1 MTENQGKIVLN
12 HLQRAVIAEEKQG
25 CSNTGV
31 VGGFHA
37 FLKGILSRLEQLEPE
52 SDFGVLKSIAKEY
65 SAWSALQRRQAI
77 VHLRRFI
84 EQHNQ
89 AVEPSRPA
97 ENFSSTKSLDPA
109 DASHPTEQR
118 TLQVHSQEHL
128 PKEHFSERTHQTLPA
143 FDPKSQEHKKIPET
157 FLNTKVK
164 VNDTGDSPVKSMVA
178 YPKSVTPKESQRK
191 TTQSSTSQSPLQY
204 LKGVGPERAK
214 QLEQIGIHTIKD
226 LLLYFPRRYEDR
238 RLRRIDEL
246 KDGELASISGKVV
259 ASQISRSKI
268 KVIKLSIEQEG
279 RLFNGVWFNQTFI
292 IKQFPVGTSVILT
305 GKVRWQQRV
314 PEIQATDI
322 QKAGLEEYFEIIP
335 IYSET
340 ARLSSKVLRSLVK
353 NVLAQTTEY
362 FPETLDIGKER
373 NWPGRAQAYQEIH
386 FPQSFHSLG
395 LARERLVFEEVLFL
409 QLAVNRLRKGVQRE
423 SSPILEGGKDLVEV
437 FYQALPFEL
446 TSAQKRVIQE
456 IFRDMAG
463 SKGMARLVQ
472 GDVGS
477 GKTAVAMAAL
487 LQTVGSGYQ
496 GAMMAPTEILAL
508 QHFQSL
514 KAAFAPLGVRV
525 VCLLG
530 SHTKSERQKILHEIS
545 TGVANVVVGTHA
557 LIQESVQFQKLG
569 LAVTDEQHRFGVKQR
584 TLLQT
589 KGGNPHVL
597 VLTATPIPRTLALT
611 LYGDLQLSVLDEMPK
626 GRKPIL
632 TRKLTER
639 GRPNLEKFME
649 EQIEMGR
656 QVYVVCP
663 LVEESETLD
672 LISATE
678 RYESLQERFP
688 NRRVALLH
696 GRMKGAQK
704 EEVMNGFQTGDTDI
718 LVSTTVVEVGVN
730 VPNATIMVIEGAERF
745 GLAQLHQLRGRVGR
759 GSEQSYCILISDVK
773 GSKRLDILCETQDG
787 FRIAEEDLRIR
798 GAGELLGTRQHGIME
813 LRLAD
818 LSRDGRLVEEAYQMA
833 QKVLAQPERYPELW
847 KEVEMYFSLE
857 KVGLH

>member
-1 MTENQGKIVLN
+1 MIGNQGKIVLN
-12 HLQRAVIAEEKQG
+12 HLQRAVLAEEKQG

-31 VGGFHA
+31 VGGFHS
-37 FLKGILSRLEQLEPE
+37 FLKGILSRLEQLEPG
-52 SDFGVLKSIAKEY
+52 SDFGVLKSIAGQY
-65 SAWSALQRRQAI
+65 STWSPLQRRQAI
-77 VHLRRFI
+77 VHLRSFI
-84 EQHNQ
+84 EEHNQ
-89 AVEPSRPA
+89 SVESIHPKEPLPPGESLHQPPTDTSHSTDTLPITDLRIPKVHFPA
-97 ENFSSTKSLDPA
+97 
-109 DASHPTEQR
+109 R
-118 TLQVHSQEHL
+118 TPEERISN
-128 PKEHFSERTHQTLPA
+128 KEHFLEHLHEFPPSLA
-143 FDPKSQEHKKIPET
+143 PKSQERHKTPDPLPI
-157 FLNTKVK
+157 
-164 VNDTGDSPVKSMVA
+164 S
-178 YPKSVTPKESQRK
+178 PKSVTPTESDRRPS
-191 TTQSSTSQSPLQY
+191 QSSASASSSRSLQY

-214 QLEQIGIHTIKD
+214 LLEQIGLHTVKD
-226 LLLYFPRRYEDR
+226 LLMYYPRRYEDR
-238 RLRRIDEL
+238 RLRRIGDL

-259 ASQISRSKI
+259 ASHITRGKT
-268 KVIKLSIEQEG
+268 KVIKLSIEQDG
-279 RLFNGVWFNQTFI
+279 RLLNGVWFNQTFVV
-292 IKQFPVGTSVILT
+292 KQYPVGTSVIIT

-322 QKAGLEEYFEIIP
+322 QKAGSEEYHEIIP

-340 ARLSSKVLRSLVK
+340 ARLSSKVLRSLIK
-353 NVLAQTTEY
+353 SILPQATEY
-362 FPETLDIGKER
+362 FSEIPNLDEGR
-373 NWPGRAQAYQEIH
+373 NWPGRSRAYQEIH
-386 FPQSFHSLG
+386 FPHTFHGLG

-409 QLAVNRLRKGVQRE
+409 QLAVARLRKGVQRE
-423 SSPILEGGKDLVEV
+423 NSPILQGGKSLVER
-437 FYQALPFEL
+437 FFQDLPFEL

-456 IFRDMAG
+456 IFRDMSG
-463 SKGMARLVQ
+463 TKGMARLVQ

-487 LQTVGSGYQ
+487 LQAVGSGYQ

-508 QHFQSL
+508 QHLQSL
-514 KAAFAPLGVRV
+514 EAAFAPLGIRV
-525 VCLLG
+525 ICLLG
-530 SHTKSERQKILHEIS
+530 SQTKSERQKILHEIS
-545 TGVANVVVGTHA
+545 TGAANVVVGTHA
-557 LIQESVQFQKLG
+557 LIQESVQFLKLG

-584 TLLQT
+584 TILQT
-589 KGGNPHVL
+589 KGENPHVL

-632 TRKLTER
+632 TRKFTER
-639 GRPNLEKFME
+639 GRLNLEKFME
-649 EQIEMGR
+649 EQMAKGR

-704 EEVMNGFQTGDTDI
+704 EEIMNGFQTGDIDI

-759 GSEQSYCILISDVK
+759 GSEQSYCILLSDVK
-773 GSKRLDILCETQDG
+773 NSRRLDILCETQDG

-833 QKVLAQPERYPELW
+833 QKVLSNPEHYPELW
-847 KEVEMYFSLE
+847 NEVEKYFSLE

>member
-1 MTENQGKIVLN
+1 MIGSQGQIVLK
-12 HLQRAVIAEEKQG
+12 HLQRAVAAEEKQG

-37 FLKGILSRLEQLEPE
+37 FLKGILSRLEQLEPVN
-52 SDFGVLKSIAKEY
+52 DFEILKGIAGQY
-65 SAWSALQRRQAI
+65 ASWSPLQRRQSLA
-77 VHLRRFI
+77 HLRKFI

-89 AVEPSRPA
+89 NNNQEKGDPAHISSPNSNQTKINQTNVKQIDATSANTTHTNTERADIPQVNISNQISADSIIANGDSVLSAEPKPADERP
-97 ENFSSTKSLDPA
+97 KSLKQNA
-109 DASHPTEQR
+109 NAQEALKRVSHS
-118 TLQVHSQEHL
+118 HS
-128 PKEHFSERTHQTLPA
+128 A
-143 FDPKSQEHKKIPET
+143 
-157 FLNTKVK
+157 
-164 VNDTGDSPVKSMVA
+164 
-178 YPKSVTPKESQRK
+178 TPRA
-191 TTQSSTSQSPLQY
+191 LQY

-214 QLEQIGIHTIKD
+214 LFEQLGMHTVKD
-226 LLLYFPRRYEDR
+226 LFLYYPRRYEDR
-238 RLRRIDEL
+238 RVQRIGDL
-246 KDGELASISGKVV
+246 KDGEMATIAGKVV
-259 ASQISRSKI
+259 AGQITRGRT
-268 KVIKLSIEQEG
+268 KVVKLSIEQEG
-279 RLFNGVWFNQTFI
+279 RMVYGVWFNQTFI
-292 IKQFPVGTSVILT
+292 LKQFPVGTSVILT

-322 QKAGLEEYFEIIP
+322 QKAGAEMLDDIIP
-335 IYSET
+335 VYSET
-340 ARLSSKVLRSLVK
+340 ARLSSKVIRSLVK
-353 NVLAQTTEY
+353 NVLPQASEL
-362 FPETLDIGKER
+362 FPEILDLGQER
-373 NWPGRAQAYQEIH
+373 KWPERAQAYQEIH
-386 FPQSFHSLG
+386 FPRTFHSLG

-409 QLAVNRLRKGVQRE
+409 QLAVARLRQGVQQRE
-423 SSPILEGGKDLVEV
+423 ESPVLQGGKELVASFFQE
-437 FYQALPFEL
+437 LSFEL

-456 IFRDMAG
+456 IFRDMTH

-487 LQTVGSGYQ
+487 LQAVGSGYQ

-514 KAAFAPLGVRV
+514 KAAFTPLGIQV
-525 VCLLG
+525 VCVLG
-530 SHTKSERQKILHEIS
+530 SQTKSEREKILQE
-545 TGVANVVVGTHA
+545 VASGAAQVVVGTHA
-557 LIQESVQFQKLG
+557 LIQDRVQFKALG

-584 TLLQT
+584 TSLQS
-589 KGGNPHVL
+589 KGENPHVL

-611 LYGDLQLSVLDEMPK
+611 LYGDLQLSVLNEMPK

-649 EQIEMGR
+649 EHIQKGR

-663 LVEESETLD
+663 LVEESESMD

-678 RYESLQERFP
+678 RYESLQVRFP
-688 NRRVALLH
+688 HYRVALLH

-704 EEVMNGFQTGDTDI
+704 EEIMRAFQAGEIHI

-759 GSEQSYCILISDVK
+759 GSEQSFCILMSDAK
-773 GSKRLDILCETQDG
+773 SSKRLEVLCETQDG

-833 QKVLAQPERYPELW
+833 QKVLHHPEHYLDLW
-847 KEVEMYFSLE
+847 QEVDKHFSMD

>member
-1 MTENQGKIVLN
+1 MIGNQGKIVLN
-12 HLQRAVIAEEKQG
+12 HLQRAVLAEEKQG

-31 VGGFHA
+31 VGGFHS
-37 FLKGILSRLEQLEPE
+37 FLKGILSRLVQLEPG
-52 SDFGVLKSIAKEY
+52 SDFGILKVIAGQY
-65 SAWSALQRRQAI
+65 STWSPLQRRQAI

-84 EQHNQ
+84 EQHNLSSDTESVHQ
-89 AVEPSRPA
+89 AG
-97 ENFSSTKSLDPA
+97 T
-109 DASHPTEQR
+109 SHLTELR
-118 TLQVHSQEHL
+118 TPPVQSQARSPE
-128 PKEHFSERTHQTLPA
+128 SLPA
-143 FDPKSQEHKKIPET
+143 FAPKSQEHQKTPDSISIA
-157 FLNTKVK
+157 KVK
-164 VNDTGDSPVKSMVA
+164 VNDSSDSSIKSERRN
-178 YPKSVTPKESQRK
+178 P
-191 TTQSSTSQSPLQY
+191 QSSTLQRSLQY

-214 QLEQIGIHTIKD
+214 QLEQLGIHTVKD

-238 RLRRIDEL
+238 RLRRIGEL
-246 KDGELASISGKVV
+246 KDGELATISGKVV
-259 ASQISRSKI
+259 ANQISRGKT

-279 RLFNGVWFNQTFI
+279 RLLYGVWFNQTFI
-292 IKQFPVGTSVILT
+292 LKQFPVGTSVILT
-305 GKVRWQQRV
+305 GKVRWQQRI

-322 QKAGLEEYFEIIP
+322 QKAGSEEYFEIIP

-340 ARLSSKVLRSLVK
+340 SHLSSKVIRSLVK
-353 NVLAQTTEY
+353 SVISQSTEY
-362 FPETLDIGKER
+362 FPEIMNLSE
-373 NWPGRAQAYQEIH
+373 GRKWLGRSQAYQEIH
-386 FPQSFHSLG
+386 FPRSFHSLG
-395 LARERLVFEEVLFL
+395 QARERLVFEEVLFL
-409 QLAVNRLRKGVQRE
+409 QLAVARLRKGVQRE
-423 SSPILEGGKDLVEV
+423 NSPILQGGKDLVER
-437 FYQALPFEL
+437 FFQDLPFEL

-456 IFRDMAG
+456 IFRDLSG

-487 LQTVGSGYQ
+487 LQAVGSGYQ

-514 KAAFAPLGVRV
+514 EAAFAPLGIQV
-525 VCLLG
+525 VCILG
-530 SHTKSERQKILHEIS
+530 SQTKSDRQKILNEIS

-557 LIQESVQFQKLG
+557 LIQESVQFQRLG

-589 KGGNPHVL
+589 KGENPHVL

-639 GRPNLEKFME
+639 GRPNLEKFMD
-649 EQIEMGR
+649 EQIEKGR

-663 LVEESETLD
+663 LVEESESMD

-704 EEVMNGFQTGDTDI
+704 EEIMNGFQAGDIDI

-759 GSEQSYCILISDVK
+759 GSEQSSCILLSDVK
-773 GSKRLDILCETQDG
+773 NSRRLDILCETQDG

-818 LSRDGRLVEEAYQMA
+818 LSRDGRLVEEAYQMT
-833 QKVLAQPERYPELW
+833 QKVLAEPENYPELW
-847 KEVEMYFSLE
+847 KEVEKYFSLE